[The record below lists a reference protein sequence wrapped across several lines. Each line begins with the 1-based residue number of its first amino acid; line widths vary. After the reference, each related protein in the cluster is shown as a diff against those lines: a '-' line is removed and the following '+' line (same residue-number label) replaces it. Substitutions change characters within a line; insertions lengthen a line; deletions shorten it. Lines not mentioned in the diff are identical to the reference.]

1 MAECAEKILDVKKNG
16 VFSYSIYLE
25 PDFDRLPDALEPLR
39 VEDRR
44 LCLYTSKFMTLW
56 GRK

>member
-39 VEDRR
+39 KTGDFA
-44 LCLYTSKFMTLW
+44 LYQTVMSMNVM